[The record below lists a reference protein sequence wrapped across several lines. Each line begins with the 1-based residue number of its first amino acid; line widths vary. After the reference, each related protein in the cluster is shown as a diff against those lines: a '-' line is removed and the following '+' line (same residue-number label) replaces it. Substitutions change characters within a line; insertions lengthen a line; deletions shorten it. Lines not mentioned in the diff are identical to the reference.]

1 MTNIPYPLVSI
12 LIPTYNRPHYFQLA
26 LKSALAQTY
35 PNIEII
41 IGDDSTDNLTEEL
54 VRQSYLP
61 MYKNIIYIRNSPSL
75 GQFQNDL
82 FLFERATGD
91 YINYLMDDDLLHP
104 DKIQQMM
111 SFFYRYES
119 FNCDIL

>member
-82 FLFERATGD
+82 FYSNEQPVT
-91 YINYLMDDDLLHP
+91 
-104 DKIQQMM
+104 
-111 SFFYRYES
+111 
-119 FNCDIL
+119 ILII

>member
-41 IGDDSTDNLTEEL
+41 IEMI
-54 VRQSYLP
+54 VQ
-61 MYKNIIYIRNSPSL
+61 II
-75 GQFQNDL
+75 
-82 FLFERATGD
+82 
-91 YINYLMDDDLLHP
+91 
-104 DKIQQMM
+104 
-111 SFFYRYES
+111 
-119 FNCDIL
+119 